1 MLLGQVTSQ
10 YELVRGEHKGLLMVL
25 ITIVTLRR
33 HQTPGTA
40 TLLTSAEAEQVKWVQ
55 LAQYVF
61 AT

>member
-40 TLLTSAEAEQVKWVQ
+40 LLTSAEAEQVKWVQ

>member
-33 HQTPGTA
+33 HQTPATA
-40 TLLTSAEAEQVKWVQ
+40 VTPAEAEQVKWVQ
-55 LAQYVF
+55 LSQYVF